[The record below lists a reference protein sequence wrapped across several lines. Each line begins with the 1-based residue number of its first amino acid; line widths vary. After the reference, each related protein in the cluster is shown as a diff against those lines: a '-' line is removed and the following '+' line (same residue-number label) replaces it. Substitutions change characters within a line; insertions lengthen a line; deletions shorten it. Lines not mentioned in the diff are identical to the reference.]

1 MLAAAS
7 LAETASSEPAITL
20 RKSAGT
26 SMLMVVGEAEVDL
39 DLDLFRRRL
48 AGPHWSRVWLVVGR
62 SNASRAALALFLG
75 GPCSW
80 SEDSGHVVG
89 AEPLLVSR
97 EEPAVVVVGSSVA
110 DDGIS
115 SRELSLVSS
124 SSDVGKSGVTTGM
137 VIGIWKHTQRHRGQF
152 SS

>member
-1 MLAAAS
+1 M
-7 LAETASSEPAITL
+7 AETASSDPAMASL
-20 RKSAGT
+20 RSVGTWT
-26 SMLMVVGEAEVDL
+26 SMLGAAGESEVDL
-39 DLDLFRRRL
+39 GVDLDFLRRRQT
-48 AGPHWSRVWLVVGR
+48 GPHWSRVWLVVGR
-62 SNASRAALALFLG
+62 SSASRAALALFLG

-80 SEDSGHVVG
+80 SLDYGHVIG

-124 SSDVGKSGVTTGM
+124 SSDVGKSGVTTG
-137 VIGIWKHTQRHRGQF
+137 TP
-152 SS
+152 